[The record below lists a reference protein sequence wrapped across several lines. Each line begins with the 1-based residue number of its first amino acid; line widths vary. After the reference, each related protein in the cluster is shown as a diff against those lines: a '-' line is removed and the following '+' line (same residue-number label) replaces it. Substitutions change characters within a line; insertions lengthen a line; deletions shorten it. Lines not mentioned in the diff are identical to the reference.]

1 MLPLSSAS
9 SAPTPA
15 PAPPRAPGR
24 PSSVVLASGSSYR
37 AEAVRRLRLDVEID
51 APDVDET
58 PLPGEPARALVLRL
72 GEAKARAVAAR
83 RPGRIVVGS
92 DQSATLDA
100 GTPDELRLH
109 KPGTAAAARAQLAR
123 LSGRS
128 VDVFTSLVV
137 LDGPVARRHVDA
149 TRVAVRALTA
159 AEIERYVAADAPLDC
174 AGAFRVESL
183 GVALFDRVTSDDPSA
198 LVGLPLIALARLLRE
213 CGVAVP

>member
-1 MLPLSSAS
+1 M
-9 SAPTPA
+9 
-15 PAPPRAPGR
+15 
-24 PSSVVLASGSSYR
+24 LASGSPYR

-83 RPGRIVVGS
+83 RPNRIVVGS

-123 LSGRS
+123 LSGRP

-137 LDGPVARRHVDA
+137 LDGRPGAARAASGEPPVVRRHVDA
-149 TRVAVRALTA
+149 TRIAVRTLTV

-183 GVALFDRVTSDDPSA
+183 GVALFDRVVSKDPSA

-213 CGVAVP
+213 CGLAVP